1 MQDLRNATVVVAGA
15 SSGMGLATALAFARR
30 GANLMLAARR
40 GAPLRDAA
48 RRCEDLGAP
57 RALAVLADVTEPAQM
72 RALAEEAERRLGGI
86 DVWVNMAG
94 LSMWGPF
101 EDIPAED
108 QARLVQVNLV
118 GVMNGCHAALPRML
132 RRGQGVIVNVSSI
145 GGRVPIPFAAAYTAS
160 KYGVAGFTEALRDEL
175 AARSAIA
182 VCGVYPGYV
191 DTPTDIHS
199 VNHTGHSFRAVPPV
213 LAPEEVAEG
222 IVGLARHPRRA
233 LHLGL
238 QHALA
243 LPYTLAPEASGR
255 SAGPRW
261 ERFLLRSGLP
271 APPTDGTLHEPMAE
285 GTGLRGRW
293 GADAPA
299 GGGVSLAALAL
310 MAALPIGLAA
320 LGLAAAGRMLD
331 AAGGSRGDRRGPP
344 FAS

>member
-1 MQDLRNATVVVAGA
+1 
-15 SSGMGLATALAFARR
+15 
-30 GANLMLAARR
+30 
-40 GAPLRDAA
+40 
-48 RRCEDLGAP
+48 
-57 RALAVLADVTEPAQM
+57 M
-72 RALAEEAERRLGGI
+72 RALAEEAERRLGGV

-101 EDIPAED
+101 EDITAED
-108 QARLVQVNLV
+108 QARLVQVNLI
-118 GVMNGCHAALPRML
+118 GVINGCHAAVTHML
-132 RRGQGVIVNVSSI
+132 CRGRGVVVNVSSI

-175 AARSAIA
+175 AARSAIQ

-199 VNHTGHSFRAVPPV
+199 VNRTGRSFRPVPPV

-222 IVGLARHPRRA
+222 IVGLARHPRRS

-243 LPYTLAPEASGR
+243 LPYTLAPEATGR
-255 SAGPRW
+255 IAGPLW
-261 ERFLLRSGLP
+261 ERFLLHSGPP
-271 APPTDGTLHEPMAE
+271 APPSDGTLHEAMAE
-285 GTGLRGRW
+285 GSGLRGRW
-293 GADAPA
+293 GGGAFA
-299 GGGVSLAALAL
+299 GTGVSLATLAL

-320 LGLAAAGRMLD
+320 LGLAAAGHVLD
-331 AAGGSRGDRRGPP
+331 AASSGRRERREES